1 MFTVT
6 LDSAPTSWLPF
17 AIYTKDVSRVALSV
31 TGRCGWIAIQQ
42 REIVSIV
49 TTWTVRSMNR
59 RGLFLALGAVSVA
72 AWLVYGFLFRP
83 SAFEATF
90 DDNLA
95 RFPLAASMASQ
106 DSNLREIF
114 LRRTEAAFAQGG
126 WVAANKALRI
136 SLAAEVE
143 VYADDEH
150 INAITRAEL
159 ALLRDLENKPLACR
173 AFLFAGGMADE
184 LPQAKP
190 DDQLAWFAHQAA
202 LQNGFERRLS
212 GIGWTRPNEKET
224 ADVMRFLGRG
234 PIAALTPAELTATA
248 NYLDGDPD
256 LACSAAIKE
265 AWNLTAMDAADAAR
279 VRRVLMANSARIDV
293 AKVMSKICAEPN
305 KGWSCP

>member
-1 MFTVT
+1 
-6 LDSAPTSWLPF
+6 
-17 AIYTKDVSRVALSV
+17 
-31 TGRCGWIAIQQ
+31 
-42 REIVSIV
+42 
-49 TTWTVRSMNR
+49 MNR
-59 RGLFLALGAVSVA
+59 RGLLLALVAVAVA
-72 AWLVYGFLFRP
+72 AWLAYGVLSGP

-106 DSNLREIF
+106 DPHVREIF
-114 LRRTEAAFAQGG
+114 LRRTEAAFARAG

-159 ALLRDLENKPLACR
+159 ALLRDLESKPLACR

-190 DDQLAWFAHQAA
+190 DDLLAWFAHQAA
-202 LQNGFERRLS
+202 MQNGFERRLS

-224 ADVMRFLGRG
+224 VDVMRFLGRG
-234 PIAALTPAELTATA
+234 PVAALTPDELTATA

-256 LACSAAIKE
+256 LVCSAAIKE
-265 AWNLTAMDAADAAR
+265 ARNLAAMDAADAAR
-279 VRRVLMANSARIDV
+279 VRRVLMANSAATDA
-293 AKVMSKICAEPN
+293 AKVISKVCAELN
-305 KGWSCP
+305 NGWSCS

>member
-1 MFTVT
+1 M
-6 LDSAPTSWLPF
+6 
-17 AIYTKDVSRVALSV
+17 
-31 TGRCGWIAIQQ
+31 
-42 REIVSIV
+42 
-49 TTWTVRSMNR
+49 
-59 RGLFLALGAVSVA
+59 
-72 AWLVYGFLFRP
+72 
-83 SAFEATF
+83 
-90 DDNLA
+90 
-95 RFPLAASMASQ
+95 
-106 DSNLREIF
+106 
-114 LRRTEAAFAQGG
+114 
-126 WVAANKALRI
+126 AANKALRI

-265 AWNLTAMDAADAAR
+265 SWNLTAMDAADAAR

-305 KGWSCP
+305 NGWSCP

>member
-1 MFTVT
+1 
-6 LDSAPTSWLPF
+6 
-17 AIYTKDVSRVALSV
+17 
-31 TGRCGWIAIQQ
+31 
-42 REIVSIV
+42 
-49 TTWTVRSMNR
+49 MNR
-59 RGLFLALGAVSVA
+59 RGLLLALVAVAVA
-72 AWLVYGFLFRP
+72 AWLAYGVLSGP

-106 DSNLREIF
+106 DPHLREIF
-114 LRRTEAAFAQGG
+114 LRRTEAAFARAG

-159 ALLRDLENKPLACR
+159 ALLRDLESKPLACR

-190 DDQLAWFAHQAA
+190 DDLLAWFAHQAA
-202 LQNGFERRLS
+202 MQNGFERRLS

-224 ADVMRFLGRG
+224 VDVMRFLGRG
-234 PIAALTPAELTATA
+234 PVAALTPDELTATA

-256 LACSAAIKE
+256 LVCSAAIKE
-265 AWNLTAMDAADAAR
+265 ARNLAAMDAADAAR
-279 VRRVLMANSARIDV
+279 VRRVLMANSAATDA
-293 AKVMSKICAEPN
+293 AKVISKVCAELN
-305 KGWSCP
+305 NGWSCS